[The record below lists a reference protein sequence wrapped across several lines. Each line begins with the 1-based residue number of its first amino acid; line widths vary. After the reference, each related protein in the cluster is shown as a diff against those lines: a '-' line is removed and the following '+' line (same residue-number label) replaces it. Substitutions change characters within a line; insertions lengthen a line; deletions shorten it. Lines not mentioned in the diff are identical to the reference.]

1 MRISGVSSVLNAA
14 QSVAASR
21 GFPAFSPG
29 AATGE
34 NLARMLPYEKSLG
47 RRSMKIMGFCAAVI
61 AIAATTG
68 FAGSDTLHAQ
78 SYPTRTVTLIVPS
91 AAGGGT
97 DTIARLIG
105 DQLAKQ
111 LGQSFVVENRTGGGM
126 LVGTTAAAKAAPDGY
141 TLLVGLTGNM
151 SVNPSLFANLPY
163 DPLADFTPVAMLANY
178 PFLVVVNNDLPAK
191 SIKELI
197 ALLKSQAGKID
208 YASAGN
214 GTGQHLAPE
223 LFKMMT
229 GTEMGHV
236 PYRGAQPA
244 YQDVISGRVPVFFDN
259 MSTAMSLAKG
269 GKVRAL
275 AVTSKKRSALMPEL
289 PTVDEAGVPGYEYY
303 TWFGLWAPG
312 RTPRPIVEKLYA
324 EVQKA
329 LADPTVQQRIADTA
343 GEPSNMALAQIE
355 PFVKAEIGKWAEV
368 VKRAGIKVE

>member
-1 MRISGVSSVLNAA
+1 
-14 QSVAASR
+14 
-21 GFPAFSPG
+21 
-29 AATGE
+29 
-34 NLARMLPYEKSLG
+34 
-47 RRSMKIMGFCAAVI
+47 MKITGLRAAVI
-61 AIAATTG
+61 AIAATSG

-78 SYPTRTVTLIVPS
+78 SYPARAVTLIVPS

-126 LVGTTAAAKAAPDGY
+126 LVGTAAAAKAAPDGY

-197 ALLKSQAGKID
+197 ALLKSQPGKID

-275 AVTSKKRSALMPEL
+275 AVTSKTRSALMPEL
-289 PTVDEAGVPGYEYY
+289 PTVDEAGVPGYAYY
-303 TWFGLWAPG
+303 TWFGLWAPKS
-312 RTPRPIVEKLYA
+312 TPRPIVEKLHA

-343 GEPSNMALAQIE
+343 GEPSGMALAEIT
-355 PFVKAEIGKWAEV
+355 PFVKAEIAKWAEV

>member
-1 MRISGVSSVLNAA
+1 MITRFRTAVLAVAGVI
-14 QSVAASR
+14 
-21 GFPAFSPG
+21 GFTAP
-29 AATGE
+29 
-34 NLARMLPYEKSLG
+34 
-47 RRSMKIMGFCAAVI
+47 
-61 AIAATTG
+61 
-68 FAGSDTLHAQ
+68 DTLQAQ
-78 SYPTRTVTLIVPS
+78 NYPARSVTLIVPS
-91 AAGGGT
+91 SAGGGT

-105 DQLAKQ
+105 DQLSRQ
-111 LGQSFVVENRTGGGM
+111 LGQGFVVENRTGAGM

-151 SVNPSLFANLPY
+151 SVNPSLFAKLPY

-197 ALLKSQAGKID
+197 ALLKSQPGKID

-223 LFKMMT
+223 LFTMMT
-229 GTEMGHV
+229 GTEMRHV

-259 MSTAMSLAKG
+259 MSTAMSLAKS

-275 AVTSKKRSALMPEL
+275 AITSKKRSPLMPEL
-289 PTVDEAGVPGYEYY
+289 PTVDEAGVSGYEYQ
-303 TWFGLWAPG
+303 TWFGLWAPKG
-312 RTPRPIVEKLYA
+312 TPQPIVETLYA

-329 LADPTVQQRIADTA
+329 LANPGVQNRISETA
-343 GEPSNMALAQIE
+343 GEPSYMARNEIE
-355 PFVKAEIGKWAEV
+355 PFVKAEIVKWADV
-368 VKRAGIKVE
+368 VRRAGIKVE

>member
-1 MRISGVSSVLNAA
+1 
-14 QSVAASR
+14 
-21 GFPAFSPG
+21 
-29 AATGE
+29 
-34 NLARMLPYEKSLG
+34 MLPYEKSLG
-47 RRSMKIMGFCAAVI
+47 RRSMKIMGLRAAVI

-78 SYPTRTVTLIVPS
+78 TYPARAVTLIVPS

-126 LVGTTAAAKAAPDGY
+126 LVGTAAAAKAAPDGY

-163 DPLADFTPVAMLANY
+163 DPLADLTPVAMLANY
-178 PFLVVVNNDLPAK
+178 PFLVVVNNDLPAR

-197 ALLKSQAGKID
+197 ALLKSQPGKID

-259 MSTAMSLAKG
+259 MSTAMSLAKA

-324 EVQKA
+324 EVRKA
-329 LADPTVQQRIADTA
+329 LDDPTVQQRIADTA

-355 PFVKAEIGKWAEV
+355 PFVKAEIAKWAEV

>member
-1 MRISGVSSVLNAA
+1 MNIMRL
-14 QSVAASR
+14 R
-21 GFPAFSPG
+21 
-29 AATGE
+29 
-34 NLARMLPYEKSLG
+34 
-47 RRSMKIMGFCAAVI
+47 AAVI
-61 AIAATTG
+61 AIAATTCL
-68 FAGSDTLHAQ
+68 AGTDALHAQ
-78 SYPTRTVTLIVPS
+78 SYPARTVTLIVPS

-111 LGQSFVVENRTGGGM
+111 LGQGFVVENRTGGGM
-126 LVGTTAAAKAAPDGY
+126 LVGTAAAAKAAPDGY

-163 DPLADFTPVAMLANY
+163 DPLVDFTPVAMLADY
-178 PFLVVVNNDLPAK
+178 PFLVVVNNDLPVK

-197 ALLKSQAGKID
+197 ALLKSQPGKID

-236 PYRGAQPA
+236 PYRGAQLA

-259 MSTAMSLAKG
+259 MSTAMSLAQG

-275 AVTSKKRSALMPEL
+275 AVTSKKRSSLMPEL
-289 PTVDEAGVPGYEYY
+289 PTVAEAGVPGYEYY
-303 TWFGLWAPG
+303 TWFGLWAPKG
-312 RTPRPIVEKLYA
+312 TPQPIVEKLHA

-343 GEPSNMALAQIE
+343 GEPAHMALAEID
-355 PFVKAEIGKWAEV
+355 PFVKAEIAKWAEV
-368 VKRAGIKVE
+368 VKRAGIKVEEGA